1 MSSPH
6 NPWKTINSHIIHQDK
21 WTTLY
26 VDDVINPI
34 GDPTTYTYTKSPPY
48 VMIVTLDGHNQFV
61 FVRQYR
67 YPLQQ
72 EMIELP
78 GGGIDDAESP
88 LQAAKRELVE
98 ETGLSAKTWTQ
109 LGTYDSNSHATVFLA
124 EDLSDTG
131 QHKMHEDGIAEVVR
145 LSWVDIDH
153 KLANGQF
160 TDSKTLA
167 SLFLYGRY
175 TLTSTT

>member
-6 NPWKTINSHIIHQDK
+6 NPWKTINSRVIHQDK
-21 WTTLY
+21 WATLY
-26 VDDVINPI
+26 VDDVINPS
-34 GDPTTYTYTKSPPY
+34 GNATTYTYTKYPPY
-48 VMIVTLDGHNQFV
+48 VMIVALDGHDQFV

-78 GGGIDDAESP
+78 GGGIDNGESP
-88 LQAAKRELVE
+88 LQAARRELVE

-109 LGTYDSNSHATVFLA
+109 LGDYDSNSHATVFLA
-124 EDLSDTG
+124 KDLSDTG
-131 QHKMHEDGIAEVVR
+131 QHKMHEDGIAGVIR
-145 LSWVDIDH
+145 LSWTAIDH
-153 KLANGQF
+153 KLANGEF

-167 SLFLYGRY
+167 SLFLYERY
-175 TLTSTT
+175 HAQSTS

>member
-6 NPWKTINSHIIHQDK
+6 NPWKTIASRIIHQDK

-26 VDDVINPI
+26 VDDVINPS
-34 GDPTTYTYTKSPPY
+34 GNPTTYTYTTSPPY
-48 VMIVTLDGHNQFV
+48 VMVVALDSHDQFV

-67 YPLQQ
+67 YPLQR

-78 GGGIDDAESP
+78 GGGIDDGESP
-88 LQAAKRELVE
+88 LQAAKRELAE
-98 ETGLSAKTWTQ
+98 ETGLSAKTWTH
-109 LGTYDSNSHATVFLA
+109 LGSYDTNSHATVFLA

-131 QHKMHEDGIAEVVR
+131 QHKMHEDGIAEVLR

-153 KLANGQF
+153 RLASGQF

-167 SLFLYGRY
+167 SLFLYGRHHAQ
-175 TLTSTT
+175 SPS